1 MYRLD
6 DIKHEHRIQ
15 DAQRE
20 LERAKPADRRAA
32 WVKLRDLINA
42 RSPEM
47 VAELEMRK
55 GLR

>member
-6 DIKHEHRIQ
+6 DIKHEHRID
-15 DAQRE
+15 DAQRQFE
-20 LERAKPADRRAA
+20 KAKPADRRAA
-32 WVKLRDLINA
+32 WDRLRALINA

-47 VAELEMRK
+47 VAELEQRK